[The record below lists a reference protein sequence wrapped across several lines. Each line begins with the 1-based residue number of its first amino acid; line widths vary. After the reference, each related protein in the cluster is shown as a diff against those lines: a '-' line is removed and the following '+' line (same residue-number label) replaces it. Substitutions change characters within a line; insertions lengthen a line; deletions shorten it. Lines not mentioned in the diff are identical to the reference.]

1 MADEREL
8 NVALLKRLCELPGIA
23 GREDAVRAVVRA
35 ELEGLVDELSVDALG
50 NVIGVRRGRGG
61 PRVMI
66 AAHMDEIG
74 FLVRHI
80 DDNGFLRIHPV
91 GGFDPSRLPAQRVS
105 VHGYSGRTVRGVISV
120 AGKPIHLLAPNEV
133 KPPTVDDLFVDL
145 GLAGDEVRANVE
157 VGDMVTLERT
167 LEWAG
172 NHIISKAL
180 DDRVGIYIMLETLR
194 ALGGDLAAEV
204 VAVATVQEEVGTRG
218 AATAAFNIAPD
229 IGIALDITP
238 AGDFPGAPPEFVGVR
253 LGGGVGLKI
262 MDMSSVADHA
272 LNRRLRQVAD
282 AHDIPY
288 QLEVLGRGGT
298 DAGAI
303 QRALAG
309 APVTALS
316 IPVRYAHTVNEMC
329 AVGDV
334 QAAVDLLTRYL
345 GRVHEEHA
353 A

>member
-1 MADEREL
+1 MAVGLEL

-23 GREDAVRAVVRA
+23 GREEAVRAVVRA
-35 ELEGLVDELSVDALG
+35 ELAGLVDELSVDALG
-50 NVIGVRRGRGG
+50 NVIGVRRGSGG
-61 PRVMI
+61 PRVMV

-74 FLVRHI
+74 FFVKHI
-80 DDNGFLRIHPV
+80 DDDGFLRIHAV
-91 GGFDPSRLPAQRVS
+91 GGFDASRLPAQRV
-105 VHGYSGRTVRGVISV
+105 VVQGYSGRTLRGVISV
-120 AGKPIHLLAPNEV
+120 AGKPIHLLAPDEV
-133 KPPTVDDLFVDL
+133 KLPSVDDLFIDL
-145 GLAGDEVRANVE
+145 GLDGDAVRANVE

-172 NHIISKAL
+172 DHIISKAL
-180 DDRVGIYIMLETLR
+180 DDRVGLYIMLETLR
-194 ALGGDLAAEV
+194 ALSDDVQAEV

-229 IGIALDITP
+229 VGIALDITP

-262 MDMSSVADHA
+262 VDMSSIADHHLNQRLRRVADSY
-272 LNRRLRQVAD
+272 N
-282 AHDIPY
+282 ISY
-288 QLEVLGRGGT
+288 QLEILGRGGT
-298 DAGAI
+298 DAGAM

-329 AVGDV
+329 AVSDV
-334 QAAVDLLTRYL
+334 QAAIALLTRYL
-345 GRVHEEHA
+345 EQAHEDD
-353 A
+353 